1 MLIYLN
7 AMMHS
12 SPSYS
17 REKTMLIF
25 QDGIFDVKPFF
36 VQANDSEIPLLH
48 EYNGTVKEA
57 GSTLEVGLQKISHVC
72 P

>member
-1 MLIYLN
+1 
-7 AMMHS
+7 
-12 SPSYS
+12 
-17 REKTMLIF
+17 MLIF